1 MLGVGRAAAIP
12 EQQNFPP
19 RAQRSDDGVGCG
31 DQFAALR
38 PQELF
43 FGLNT
48 RLKNL
53 CDCFLHEYRS
63 ASLNEFPLFALA
75 FLQPCYGFN

>member
-19 RAQRSDDGVGCG
+19 RAQRSDDGIGCG

-53 CDCFLHEYRS
+53 GDCFLHELGIS
-63 ASLNEFPLFALA
+63 SGNVTEL
-75 FLQPCYGFN
+75 